1 MGSEM
6 RFCASKNCM
15 ILRAA
20 LLLCVPGLVFCSIL
34 PDTIGPITRGDV
46 VAAPAPDVKVW
57 NEYGLQESET
67 ASYTDPATPKK
78 FSVTAYRFSDST
90 GAFAAWIGV
99 RPADARKFEV
109 DGIGAETA
117 TDQYIAVGNL
127 LLIFHDFKPNKEQ
140 LAHVFLTAPKY
151 SNSPLPTLPGFMPAG
166 SIANSE
172 RYILG
177 PESLARY
184 APVIPPSTAAFHF
197 ISEAETADYAP
208 SAGAKP
214 ATKGSPKAPTTT
226 TLVVFNFPGIEMAQK
241 QYPMFAAIPGTVAK
255 RSGPL
260 VAIVLHP
267 TSPDEAERL
276 LAQVKYLGAV
286 TVAEPPPTLKDNPAN
301 LFLNIMKLCGVLI
314 VFCVLSGLVFGGG
327 KYLWRRS
334 GKSTE
339 TEEMVSL
346 HLSGRP

>member
-1 MGSEM
+1 MVRSDLGSA
-6 RFCASKNCM
+6 ASMNCM
-15 ILRAA
+15 ISRAA
-20 LLLCVPGLVFCSIL
+20 FLLCLPALAFCSIL
-34 PDTIGPITRGDV
+34 PDTIGPLTRGDV

-67 ASYTDPATPKK
+67 APYTDPATSKK
-78 FSVTAYRFSDST
+78 FSITAYRFSDST

-109 DGIGAETA
+109 DGMGVETA
-117 TDQYIAVGNL
+117 TDQFIVVGNL
-127 LLIFHDFKPNKEQ
+127 LLIFHDFKPDKEQ

-166 SIANSE
+166 AVPNSE

-184 APVIPPSTAAFHF
+184 ASVIPPSTAAFHF
-197 ISEAETADYAP
+197 TSEAETADYETP
-208 SAGAKP
+208 GWGGK
-214 ATKGSPKAPTTT
+214 KAQKT

-241 QYPMFAAIPGTVAK
+241 QYPLFATIPGTVAK

-267 TSPDEAERL
+267 TSPDEAERI
-276 LAQVKYLGAV
+276 LAQVKYLGSV
-286 TVAEPPPTLKDNPAN
+286 TIAEPPPTLKDNPAN
-301 LFLNIMKLCGVLI
+301 LFLNIIKLCGVLI
-314 VFCVLSGLVFGGG
+314 VFCVISGLVFGGA

-334 GKSTE
+334 GAAEESD
-339 TEEMVSL
+339 EMVSL
-346 HLSGRP
+346 NLSGRP